1 MRNRSHN
8 PQRGQTIIVA
18 LIVLGLL
25 LILGLVFLGI
35 INNSI
40 QGSAR
45 QQTRSVA
52 NDLAEAGVRY
62 AHSQLLRSPEGADWR
77 GATTPPTPAFLH
89 FFEDR

>member
-40 QGSAR
+40 L
-45 QQTRSVA
+45 
-52 NDLAEAGVRY
+52 D
-62 AHSQLLRSPEGADWR
+62 
-77 GATTPPTPAFLH
+77 
-89 FFEDR
+89 